1 MEHLPTSLSTSSA
14 YGHGGGF
21 PGGGTGASAYYD
33 DLGSPGM
40 AAMDGGLGPGG
51 GGRGPM
57 HRMGRRPPLRSYH
70 SIEREPGYRDR
81 SFDRM
86 DSLNARAAAG
96 GHLSRARDRSL
107 DRALYASRDDPMQG
121 SYGGPLRD
129 RDGALLDDPAL
140 GVGGPYGGRGDPLV
154 GGHVGR
160 HMGPGP
166 GLGPGGG
173 GLVGDPRGGPYG
185 GSGGIGGGGMG
196 GRMGAVND
204 NFVMELQARLND
216 LQNQFSSVKRELDA
230 TTQKLGSS
238 MHSIKTFWSPELKKE
253 RALRKEEAAKYALI
267 NDQLKILRSENQ
279 KQSALIRQLEEELRI
294 TNMRN
299 PDQDVQQHLDSLY
312 SEKEHMSKEIYL
324 LRETNK
330 ELELRIETQKQT
342 LAARDDSIKKLMEML
357 QNKGIGSKMMEEE
370 RIEYERMRTRNIELE
385 TRQRHI
391 DKLKM
396 ELNKRDQEL
405 LAVGAKM
412 KTLEEQHQDYQRHIS
427 VLKESLVA
435 KEEHYNMLQA
445 DIEELRSRL
454 EEKNK
459 LIEKR
464 THQSMMSSQDKN
476 KLNLE
481 MQELRD
487 HIDIKDRKINVLQR
501 K

>member
-1 MEHLPTSLSTSSA
+1 MGDPMMGGVGGHHHPLHQQPGMGFGASSGGGGGGGGGVGSSGRSRSLRRQMGSEQMRAPGPYGPGGSPASKAATSSSYLNSLSQPASARGSPLGLGRAGGGGIGGPLLSPTSGRPLQQQHHPHHLSHRVGGPGGRGHVGTAYGVSRSSNNSPLTLPMEHLPTSLSTSSA

-107 DRALYASRDDPMQG
+107 DRALYASRDDPMHG

-279 KQSALIRQLEEELRI
+279 VQSNFVLFTL
-294 TNMRN
+294 
-299 PDQDVQQHLDSLY
+299 
-312 SEKEHMSKEIYL
+312 
-324 LRETNK
+324 
-330 ELELRIETQKQT
+330 LELIVIPITPFSIETISPNS
-342 LAARDDSIKKLMEML
+342 AAR
-357 QNKGIGSKMMEEE
+357 G
-370 RIEYERMRTRNIELE
+370 
-385 TRQRHI
+385 
-391 DKLKM
+391 
-396 ELNKRDQEL
+396 
-405 LAVGAKM
+405 GAA
-412 KTLEEQHQDYQRHIS
+412 HH
-427 VLKESLVA
+427 
-435 KEEHYNMLQA
+435 
-445 DIEELRSRL
+445 
-454 EEKNK
+454 
-459 LIEKR
+459 
-464 THQSMMSSQDKN
+464 
-476 KLNLE
+476 
-481 MQELRD
+481 
-487 HIDIKDRKINVLQR
+487 
-501 K
+501 